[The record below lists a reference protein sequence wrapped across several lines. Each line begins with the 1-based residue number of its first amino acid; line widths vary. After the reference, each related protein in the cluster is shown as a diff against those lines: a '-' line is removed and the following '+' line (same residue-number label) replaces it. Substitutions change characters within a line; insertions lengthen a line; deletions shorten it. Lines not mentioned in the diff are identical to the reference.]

1 MTVLRNRTLCLWL
14 GAVALSASCSWVFDS
29 SAPELP
35 LVGNP
40 PVMERFLK
48 LNGKTARELYV
59 LLDASD
65 KPWAVIPE
73 LPELPAGLPDGITLP
88 NLPETLRLVRLDPQ
102 EDPQSAVTYPSQYL
116 QVTVRSLYIMVV
128 PGLLDPSLKD
138 KSVLLTR
145 VRPGEPPQVFGRFP
159 EGTPVLLVS
168 QNEQVGVMVSQSSKS
183 KSLRAFRMDGS
194 GETREL
200 PIPEG
205 VDPAKPFDKAR
216 YQLDATGERLIVQD
230 GKDNLTIYETRSMGG
245 QRSLGKQPRA
255 WVLDSRQT
263 ALLVCSDAGLVRVP
277 LDGAM
282 AVVLD
287 PSPCATD
294 YFRTV
299 LLQGERLVLYRSG
312 ESLRQVP
319 EDGSGSPRV
328 RLDPMGQLLAIGPG
342 GELLYSTDPALT
354 YGAGI
359 GNGFLGDTQV
369 MERGRRPTW
378 SADRKRLR
386 YLEWAARSDSAGDF
400 HSRLLATNEV
410 LRLARNV
417 RAFNE
422 LGDGRVLAVS
432 NSVPKG
438 AHNRIIVIDEAASE
452 ARWVADSS
460 REYQFI
466 PGSTD
471 LLVKVV
477 IGQTGWDV
485 RRVPISPK

>member
-1 MTVLRNRTLCLWL
+1 M
-14 GAVALSASCSWVFDS
+14 
-29 SAPELP
+29 
-35 LVGNP
+35 
-40 PVMERFLK
+40 
-48 LNGKTARELYV
+48 
-59 LLDASD
+59 
-65 KPWAVIPE
+65 
-73 LPELPAGLPDGITLP
+73 
-88 NLPETLRLVRLDPQ
+88 
-102 EDPQSAVTYPSQYL
+102 
-116 QVTVRSLYIMVV
+116 
-128 PGLLDPSLKD
+128 
-138 KSVLLTR
+138 
-145 VRPGEPPQVFGRFP
+145 
-159 EGTPVLLVS
+159 
-168 QNEQVGVMVSQSSKS
+168 
-183 KSLRAFRMDGS
+183 
-194 GETREL
+194 
-200 PIPEG
+200 
-205 VDPAKPFDKAR
+205 
-216 YQLDATGERLIVQD
+216 
-230 GKDNLTIYETRSMGG
+230 
-245 QRSLGKQPRA
+245 
-255 WVLDSRQT
+255 
-263 ALLVCSDAGLVRVP
+263 
-277 LDGAM
+277 
-282 AVVLD
+282 
-287 PSPCATD
+287 CA
-294 YFRTV
+294 
-299 LLQGERLVLYRSG
+299 RSG
-312 ESLRQVP
+312 EGLRQVP

-328 RLDPMGQLLAIGPG
+328 RLDPGQLLAIGPG

-369 MERGRRPTW
+369 MERGRRPTR

-410 LRLARNV
+410 LRLACNV

-452 ARWVADSS
+452 ARWVANSS